1 MKSMKNHRVLTEK
14 AVNAKVVFR
23 GVIVEI
29 KKISD
34 QEVELT
40 FPETVDTKELLSY
53 LESFGVL
60 KRKVVVP
67 HAELQP
73 PVQVE
78 ENTQVDQEVQVKE
91 DNAEDLEKEVKREDS
106 SEAKITQT
114 EEPSQVEGAT
124 TTKKRTRKPKGN

>member
-1 MKSMKNHRVLTEK
+1 MKKQIVLTEK

-34 QEVELT
+34 REVELT
-40 FPETVDTKELLSY
+40 FPETIDTKELLSY
-53 LESFGVL
+53 LENFGVL

-73 PVQVE
+73 SAQAE

-114 EEPSQVEGAT
+114 EEPSQVEDAT